1 MKMCEYANNL
11 IDMILL
17 VYVTERN
24 KEIVYERDRDY
35 EPSMLFVYMPYGSF
49 HMVLPIIM
57 YSELDYIEI
66 YGEEDFYA
74 IMFEEASDIDL
85 DYRIFFGD

>member
-1 MKMCEYANNL
+1 
-11 IDMILL
+11 MILL

-24 KEIVYERDRDY
+24 REIVYERDRDY
-35 EPSMLFVYMPYGSF
+35 EPSMLFVSMHLGSI

-66 YGEEDFYA
+66 YGNEDFYA
-74 IMFEEASDIDL
+74 IMFKKASDIDL